1 MTRPTWRT
9 QLVAN
14 LGLLM
19 AALAMVAAYLTR
31 EVEP

>member
-19 AALAMVAAYLTR
+19 AALAMVVAYLMR
-31 EVEP
+31 EIEP

>member
-19 AALAMVAAYLTR
+19 AAVAMVATYLMR
-31 EVEP
+31 ETEP